1 MRGFPISRG
10 TQKKKEYTFSDQK
23 GERTRRFSK
32 SACPIL
38 CLIEKKQVTF
48 IENPK
53 LKMISFLGINNN

>member
-38 CLIEKKQVTF
+38 CLIEKTSH
-48 IENPK
+48 IH
-53 LKMISFLGINNN
+53 